1 MCKPTCVRYIPLSV
15 PASIGLMVSYLDR
28 VLAAGTA
35 HGARTDGFLKPHRPA
50 PVNAHAIH
58 ELTRMVVEKALG
70 LNAFVQAFGQGKVKY
85 LKDGKEKEGY
95 QVRQNVSIDAVGA
108 LRLVQSWIKIGGK
121 NGMNPEDVRAMLD
134 PAGNPRNTIQDAI
147 NTAVAMGG
155 NTGFVFDG
163 DNYEPETANEKSSPF
178 SVIIKEL
185 IEAGFVVL
193 AIKNAEH
200 AQIPEEAVYIRE
212 QLKVSTS
219 FFEKWLPFAEDHPLT
234 FFMAL
239 MPADTLKEDVS
250 EKADAFIFW
259 GSTYQGLTKNYRYTP
274 ENTDTQ
280 GWKEIQLLQSNDG
293 MRSSIRGQ
301 GGNTFTAVRL
311 PRP

>member
-1 MCKPTCVRYIPLSV
+1 
-15 PASIGLMVSYLDR
+15 MVSYLDR

-58 ELTRMVVEKALG
+58 ELTREVVGKALG
-70 LNAFVQAFGQGKVKY
+70 LNAFIQAFNQGKVKY

-95 QVRQNVSIDAVGA
+95 QVREKVSIGAVGT
-108 LRLVQSWIKIGGK
+108 LCLVQSWIKIGGK

-134 PAGNPRNTIQDAI
+134 LAGNPRKTIEGAI
-147 NTAVAMGG
+147 NAAVAMGG
-155 NTGFVFDG
+155 NIGFVFDG
-163 DNYEPETANEKSSPF
+163 DNYEPETANEPSSPF

-193 AIKNAEH
+193 AIKNADH
-200 AQIPEEAVYIRE
+200 AHIPEEAVYIRE

-219 FFEKWLPFAEDHPLT
+219 FFEKWRPFAEDHPLT

-239 MPADTLKEDVS
+239 MPAGTLKEDVS
-250 EKADAFIFW
+250 EKADTFIFW
-259 GSTYQGLTKNYRYTP
+259 GSTYQGLTKNYRYGL
-274 ENTDTQ
+274 NNVDTQ
-280 GWKEIQLLQSNDG
+280 GWKEIQLLQNIPG
-293 MRSSIRGQ
+293 MRFSITGQ